1 MQLYDK
7 AKTDELLAA
16 KLTDAPSDGTTYA
29 RKDAGWVA
37 LGGGV
42 TNVAT
47 DYTLTLADAGKLLYV
62 NSASGYPGNGL
73 TVPDNGSV
81 AFPVGTQIQLFFN
94 NGGLVYV
101 YAGAGVTIYG
111 STTRSNQTS
120 ATLTQVATDVW
131 FIS

>member
-29 RKDAGWVA
+29 RKDADWVA
-37 LGGGV
+37 LGGV
-42 TNVAT
+42 TNVTT
-47 DYTLTLADAGKLLYV
+47 DYTLALADAGKLLYV

-73 TVPDNGSV
+73 TVPDNASV

-101 YAGAGVTIYG
+101 YAGSGVTIYG
-111 STTRSNQTS
+111 TTTWSNQTS